1 MTDGVKNKEKEQSV
15 KVYDLAELVAQAKG
29 L

>member
-1 MTDGVKNKEKEQSV
+1 MRNPNARART
-15 KVYDLAELVAQAKG
+15 LAELVAEQERENQ